1 MTQYL
6 GETNSVHSK
15 VFHCPDGLL
24 MAEDVRSSSGV
35 VNMMM
40 SIKRLVAKNGE
51 SFVLSSSL
59 NRTVKIFDDKTFPY
73 LEIFPITLVCP

>member
-1 MTQYL
+1 MKQYL

-15 VFHCPDGLL
+15 VLHCPDGLL

-35 VNMMM
+35 VDMMM
-40 SIKRLVAKNGE
+40 SIKRFVAENGE

-59 NRTVKIFDDKTFPY
+59 NRPVKI
-73 LEIFPITLVCP
+73 